1 MKRIL
6 FATDTY
12 KEAINFMRDIADIL
26 NKAEIRFYTD
36 KNRMTIKTEDAL
48 IVFVPQTSNH
58 SGLYQRY
65 PFDYYIL
72 TGDAYFFDSGWH
84 KECISRTKIGAK
96 PIESK
101 EELIMVL
108 TGEDE

>member
-1 MKRIL
+1 
-6 FATDTY
+6 
-12 KEAINFMRDIADIL
+12 MRDIADIL
-26 NKAEIRFYTD
+26 NKAEIRFYAD

-48 IVFVPQTSNH
+48 IVFVPQTSDH